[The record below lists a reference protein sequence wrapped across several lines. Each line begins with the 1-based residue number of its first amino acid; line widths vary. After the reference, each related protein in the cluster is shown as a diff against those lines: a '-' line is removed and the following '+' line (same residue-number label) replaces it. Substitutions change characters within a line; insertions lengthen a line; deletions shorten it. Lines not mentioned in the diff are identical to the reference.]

1 MKWEREQ
8 FEMMPNFEQIVSS
21 ALRRAYEVHE
31 NLGVRGEELIQ
42 KNQFGETALRVDIE
56 AEEAVINVLKENH
69 IPMRV
74 ISEEHGQIDIT
85 PNPSY
90 LGVLDGLDGSNR
102 YQAGRGKE
110 RYGTMFGVFS
120 NINPT
125 YGDYLTSGIMEHSTG
140 KFFSAKKGAG
150 SSLLEKNGDKS
161 SIHAS
166 NDNALN
172 KDTKIYIN
180 KYWELCQKVFL
191 EKLSEFKIEDP
202 RAYAAYFSDLASG
215 NTGLVLTATGKN
227 NLEIAIGFGL
237 ITESGGTVVDLNGDS
252 LEDKKYLQFGQ
263 TEQLPIIAA
272 ANKELAQNLINF
284 LKSKD

>member
-1 MKWEREQ
+1 
-8 FEMMPNFEQIVSS
+8 
-21 ALRRAYEVHE
+21 
-31 NLGVRGEELIQ
+31 
-42 KNQFGETALRVDIE
+42 
-56 AEEAVINVLKENH
+56 
-69 IPMRV
+69 
-74 ISEEHGQIDIT
+74 
-85 PNPSY
+85 
-90 LGVLDGLDGSNR
+90 
-102 YQAGRGKE
+102 
-110 RYGTMFGVFS
+110 
-120 NINPT
+120 
-125 YGDYLTSGIMEHSTG
+125 
-140 KFFSAKKGAG
+140 
-150 SSLLEKNGDKS
+150 
-161 SIHAS
+161 
-166 NDNALN
+166 
-172 KDTKIYIN
+172 
-180 KYWELCQKVFL
+180 L